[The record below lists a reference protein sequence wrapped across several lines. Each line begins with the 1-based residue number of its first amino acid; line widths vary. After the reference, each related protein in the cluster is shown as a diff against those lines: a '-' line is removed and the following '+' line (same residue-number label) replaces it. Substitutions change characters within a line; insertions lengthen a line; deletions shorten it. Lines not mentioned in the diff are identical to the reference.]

1 MPKMPRFREV
11 PVLKSAIVGV
21 GLIVGTLVLLSIYPT
36 LPFVQGHTYKAV
48 FSDAGGLKKADEVR
62 VAGVK
67 VGEVTD
73 MELVGNTV
81 EVTFTAKKIN
91 MADNST
97 AAIKTGTLL
106 GKRFL
111 GVEPGSGPEMKDDLI
126 PISRTSTP
134 YNVSR
139 SLEDVGT
146 QLHDFDKDKIEQAL
160 NTFADAFQDTPA
172 NFKETF
178 VNVKALS
185 QTISTR
191 DERLRELLTHA
202 NAVAGVL
209 SDRTE
214 DFTKIVTDGNDLLAE
229 LQRRQELVRGLFT
242 EFDYAAQEARKFV
255 RENDDQLG
263 PVLKRTNDVLQT
275 LQHNNHNPQLT
286 IARVGGFITALGEG
300 VANGPGFE
308 AGVAL
313 TVPGS
318 LFDYTHVLRQIQNP
332 QAPRIPEAPGLPG
345 GGEIPNPL
353 YAPPSG
359 TGAFRPQPPPADARG
374 VPSLNPWGTRSGN

>member
-21 GLIVGTLVLLSIYPT
+21 GLIVGMLVLLSIYPT

-160 NTFADAFQDTPA
+160 NTFADTFQDTPE
-172 NFKETF
+172 NFRQTF
-178 VNVKALS
+178 TAVTALS
-185 QTISTR
+185 QTISSR
-191 DERLRELLTHA
+191 DQKLRELLTHA

-209 SDRTE
+209 SDRTD
-214 DFTKIVTDGNDLLAE
+214 DFTKIVTDGNELLAA
-229 LQRRQELVRGLFT
+229 LRHRQEVLGDLFT
-242 EFDYAAQEARKFV
+242 DFDYAAQQARGFT
-255 RENDDQLG
+255 RENDAQLG
-263 PVLKRTNDVLQT
+263 PVLKTTNDVLSI
-275 LQHNNHNPQLT
+275 LEHNNDNLQ
-286 IARVGGFITALGEG
+286 TALVREGNFINGVGEG
-300 VANGPGFE
+300 VANGPGFI
-308 AGVAL
+308 AGVHLNSTGA
-313 TVPGS
+313 V
-318 LFDYTHVLRQIQNP
+318 FNYTELLRETQNP
-332 QAPRIPEAPGLPG
+332 QAPAVPETPGLPG
-345 GGEIPNPL
+345 GGAVPNPL

-359 TGAFRPQPPPADARG
+359 SGALRPQPPGRDARG
-374 VPSLNPWGTRSGN
+374 IPADPRSNSGM